1 MRAIGAD
8 PPRPNSLASVR
19 AFLSPREDN
28 RMSTL
33 SLIATSNFITVNR
46 TIAEIVGLEAA
57 VIFGELAS
65 ESLYWQE
72 NNPEQWDGWF
82 FSTVENL
89 EKRTYLSAHSQRL
102 AINKLEEQGWISTEK
117 RGMPAKRYIRI
128 HEEEIARV
136 VNDKSLKFL
145 TTSDENFEP
154 QDVKIFNTN
163 KKKDKKNIEKEKRE
177 GKETTPVINDREGHA
192 FLNRPTEREDIE
204 HLIDLL
210 LNAYPYSKKTVS
222 RETTIEIWEMAFEDV
237 KANDLYRAVKNHMQT
252 SKFYPAI
259 TEIQEQL
266 RRIYLTTAPEQKKEP
281 VSQQS
286 EPQDDKIERILED
299 LEIN

>member
-1 MRAIGAD
+1 
-8 PPRPNSLASVR
+8 
-19 AFLSPREDN
+19 
-28 RMSTL
+28 MSTL

-46 TIAEIVGLEAA
+46 TIAEKVGLEAA

-65 ESLYWQE
+65 ESLYWEE
-72 NNPEQWDGWF
+72 NNPEHWDGWF

-145 TTSDENFEP
+145 TTSDQNFEQ

-177 GKETTPVINDREGHA
+177 GKEPTPDVNDKEGHA
-192 FLNRPTEREDIE
+192 FLNRPIEREDVE
-204 HLIDLL
+204 HLVDLL
-210 LNAYPYSKKTVS
+210 MNAYPYSKKTVS
-222 RETTIEIWEMAFEDV
+222 RSTTIELWEIAFEDT

-266 RRIYLTTAPEQKKEP
+266 RRIYLTTLPEQPEKKP
-281 VSQQS
+281 RSQHQES
-286 EPQDDKIERILED
+286 EEDQIDKFLESFTD
-299 LEIN
+299 

>member
-1 MRAIGAD
+1 MNA
-8 PPRPNSLASVR
+8 
-19 AFLSPREDN
+19 
-28 RMSTL
+28 L

-57 VIFGELAS
+57 VVFGELAS

-72 NNPEQWDGWF
+72 NGQSEDGWF

-102 AINKLEEQGWISTEK
+102 ALNKLEEQGWISVEK

-145 TTSDENFEP
+145 TTSDEKNEP

-163 KKKDKKNIEKEKRE
+163 KKKDNKNREKEKRE
-177 GKETTPVINDREGHA
+177 EKEPTPDVNDNEGHA
-192 FLNRPTEREDIE
+192 FLNRPIQKEDVER
-204 HLIDLL
+204 LIDILM
-210 LNAYPYSKKTVS
+210 NAYPYSKKTVS
-222 RETTIEIWEMAFEDV
+222 RNIATETWMIAFEGIN
-237 KANDLYRAVKNHMQT
+237 ANILYRAVKNHMQT

-259 TEIQEQL
+259 TEIQEQIK
-266 RRIYLTTAPEQKKEP
+266 RAYMTVPEQPKKQP
-281 VSQQS
+281 RSQHKDQS
-286 EPQDDKIERILED
+286 QEEDQLED
-299 LEIN
+299 FLTFN

>member
-1 MRAIGAD
+1 MRAIVTD
-8 PPRPNSLASVR
+8 LPSPNSLASVR
-19 AFLSPREDN
+19 AFLTKGGHN
-28 RMSTL
+28 MSIL
-33 SLIATSNFITVNR
+33 SILATSNFITVNR
-46 TIAEIVGLEAA
+46 TIAEKVGLEAA

-65 ESLYWQE
+65 ESLYWQQ

-102 AINKLEEQGWISTEK
+102 ALNKLQEQGWITIEK

-145 TTSDENFEP
+145 TTSGEKNEP

-163 KKKDKKNIEKEKRE
+163 KKKDKKNIEKEYKE
-177 GKETTPVINDREGHA
+177 GKETTPVVNDKEAHA
-192 FLNRPTEREDIE
+192 FLNKPTEREDIE

-210 LNAYPYSKKTVS
+210 MNAYPYSRKTIS
-222 RETTIEIWEMAFEDV
+222 KDTTIELWEIAFEDT
-237 KANDLYRAVKNHMQT
+237 KANDLYRAVKNHMQN
-252 SKFYPAI
+252 SVYYPAI

-266 RRIYLTTAPEQKKEP
+266 RRIYLTAGSEQKKDPEH
-281 VSQQS
+281 QQ
-286 EPQDDKIERILED
+286 EEQDPAAADLDSIFENFED
-299 LEIN
+299 